1 MSSSFPFRAR
11 NIAIVALL
19 AMVFLLAASD
29 PALAQAAQRPTEG
42 FWGFVVRNMAPI
54 MFVSLIAFMLIGYPV
69 SFSLAALG
77 LIFGVLGIWLG
88 LFTPTFLQALPDR
101 VFAIMSNE
109 VLLAIPFFTF
119 MGLIL
124 ERSRMAEDLLD
135 TMGQLFGP
143 VRGGLAYAVVFVGA
157 LMAAT
162 TGVVAA
168 AIISMGLISLP
179 IMLRYGY
186 DHRIS
191 AGVIMASGTLAQIIP
206 PSLVL
211 IILAD
216 VLGVSVGDMYQ
227 GALVPGLMLA
237 GMLALFVFFL
247 SLVKPAHV
255 PALPPEARTFQGGY
269 TSLFVML
276 ALVIAVGYGASRL
289 LSAQFPAMQGDNL
302 AIWSGIV
309 AVVFAYVIALAN
321 KLLKIGLLS
330 RVAEQVIMVL
340 VPPLTLIF
348 LVLGT
353 IFLGLATPTEGGAMG
368 AVGAVVLAIING
380 RFNLTMTRQAAEGTL
395 KLAAFVMFILI
406 GARVFALTFYGV
418 EGNIWVRDLLLGLP
432 GGQVG
437 FLLFVSLIVFLLGFF
452 IDFFEIAFILIPL
465 IVAPAQ
471 VLGIDL
477 VFLGVLLGMNLQTS
491 FLTPPFGFALFYLR
505 SVAAKEDYVDKVT
518 GKPVKG
524 MATTTIYKGA
534 APFIGVQ
541 VVAVLIIYFFPNLVL
556 HYKGTQVKLDA
567 AETQQ
572 RLDQMLAPPGGGG
585 GGMFG
590 GPGMFDDP
598 PPPPAIGAPPQR

>member
-1 MSSSFPFRAR
+1 MPPKIPTLALRLLGFGLL
-11 NIAIVALL
+11 VA
-19 AMVFLLAASD
+19 AAWLLAAD
-29 PALAQAAQRPTEG
+29 PAFAQAAQRPTEG
-42 FWGFVVRNMAPI
+42 FWGWVVRNMAPI

-88 LFTPTFLQALPDR
+88 LFTPNFLQALPDR
-101 VFAIMSNE
+101 VFAVMSNE

-143 VRGGLAYAVVFVGA
+143 VRGGLAYAVIFVGA

-237 GMLALFVFFL
+237 GMLALFIFFV
-247 SLVKPAHV
+247 SLVKPAYV
-255 PALPPEARTFQGGY
+255 PALPPEARTFDGGY
-269 TSLFVML
+269 KSLLVMIGL
-276 ALVIAVGYGASRL
+276 ALAVGYGASRL
-289 LSAQFPAMQGDNL
+289 ILGRYPDMQADNL
-302 AIWSGIV
+302 VIWSGVV
-309 AVVFAYVIALAN
+309 AVVFAYLAALAN
-321 KLLKIGLLS
+321 KLMKLNLLS
-330 RVAEQVIMVL
+330 RMATQVVMVL

-353 IFLGLATPTEGGAMG
+353 IFIGLATPTEGGAMG
-368 AVGAVVLAIING
+368 ALGAVILAMING
-380 RFNLTMTRQAAEGTL
+380 RFNMTMTRQAAEGTL

-437 FLLFVSLIVFLLGFF
+437 FLFFINLVVFLLGFF

-524 MATTTIYKGA
+524 MTTTTIYKGA
-534 APFIGVQ
+534 VPFICVQ
-541 VVAVLIIYFFPNLVL
+541 VLAVFVIYFFPNLVL
-556 HYKGTQVKLDA
+556 HYRATQTTLDA
-567 AETQQ
+567 TQTQQ

-585 GGMFG
+585 GLFG
-590 GPGMFDDP
+590 GPSLFDDAP
-598 PPPPAIGAPPQR
+598 PPPLGTPPSR